1 MSGIAVV
8 SNPRSGRNRKN
19 PELVR
24 RLAFVLGEKGEL
36 AQPDGLDRLEDTVRD
51 LKQRDV
57 DIICVNG
64 GDGTVHKL
72 LSALVR
78 VYAAGLTGREL
89 RAVRLPLIGIL
100 KGGTMNTMA
109 RNIGLRQGGDK
120 LLGQIVGQYHA
131 ELPFKTVERNLMVVN
146 GEEAGC
152 LFGNGVLSRFL
163 EAYYEG
169 GNEGPWKAFTT
180 MTRTIWSALVGS
192 RFAKDMFA
200 PTPCRVKVDGQ
211 PWSPEAYAAVAAGTM
226 ADIGLGFRPFQR
238 ALEHPDHMHAIGI
251 YGPPTTVVAA
261 LPRMR
266 LGLSWNRPDVIDEVA
281 RRLTIEADGP
291 QSYMLDGD
299 FLRCGQLL
307 TVETGPRVRF
317 IID

>member
-1 MSGIAVV
+1 MPGIAVV
-8 SNPRSGRNRKN
+8 SNPRSGSNKKN

-36 AQPDGLDRLEDTVRD
+36 AQPDGLDRLEDVVRD
-51 LKQRDV
+51 LRARDV

-72 LSALVR
+72 LSSLVR
-78 VYAAGLTGREL
+78 VYADGKTGRDL

-109 RNIGLRQGGDK
+109 RNIGLKQGGDV
-120 LLGQIVGQYHA
+120 LLGRIVNQYYSEA
-131 ELPFKTVERNLMVVN
+131 PFKTVERNLIVVN

-169 GNEGPWKAFTT
+169 GGEGPWKAVKTIA
-180 MTRTIWSALVGS
+180 RAIWSVITGS
-192 RFAKDMFA
+192 EFAKNMFK
-200 PTPCRVKVDGQ
+200 PLPCRVKVDGQ
-211 PWSPEAYAAVAAGTM
+211 PWGPEAYAAVAAGTM
-226 ADIGLGFRPFQR
+226 ADIGLGFRPFMR
-238 ALEHPDHMHAIGI
+238 ALEHPDHMHMIGI
-251 YGPPTTVVAA
+251 CGPPSTVVAA

-266 LGLSWNRPDVIDEVA
+266 MGLHWNRPDVIESVT
-281 RRLTIEADGP
+281 RRFTIEADEP

-307 TVETGPRVRF
+307 TVEAGPRVRF
-317 IID
+317 IVD